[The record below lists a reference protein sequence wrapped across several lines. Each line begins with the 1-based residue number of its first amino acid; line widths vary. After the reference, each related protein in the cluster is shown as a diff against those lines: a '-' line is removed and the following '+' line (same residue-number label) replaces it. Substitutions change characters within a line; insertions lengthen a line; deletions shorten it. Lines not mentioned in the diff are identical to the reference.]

1 MLFVILSYR
10 KIGVI
15 MINTFDDS
23 RIRELKELF
32 PNARECKIREMAQY
46 IWEIIPR
53 IYSEAANDKKYIN

>member
-1 MLFVILSYR
+1 
-10 KIGVI
+10 